1 MKIDIAFQDI
11 SQAFPVE
18 MKGSGD
24 TELGAALRDVV
35 QVPSEQDHAKL
46 KNRDAPEQH
55 PIAAIASLTEKMC
68 IRDSLQSTGVDTSK
82 LSEQEIKEANTGD
95 KVFLQASIQILDAI
109 EDINLNITI

>member
-55 PIAAIASLTEKMC
+55 PIAAIASLTET
-68 IRDSLQSTGVDTSK
+68 LEGK
-82 LSEQEIKEANTGD
+82 LESGGFLSNLEIQK
-95 KVFLQASIQILDAI
+95 IL
-109 EDINLNITI
+109 ET